1 MAKILENENE
11 SPEIDL
17 NNLTVKLA
25 GLGLDEEIEDVIP
38 GKKLKKEEKSSESET
53 FDETEDGETVDA
65 EVTTSEN
72 LDELDG
78 EDDSDQSDDI
88 QAFYEKRAS
97 ERNLSVE
104 KVEEIAK
111 EMEKLEEDP
120 DAKKSKRPSSV
131 KTTKEKKKVKLDAF
145 VICSVCLAVLALA
158 AGVFYLMR
166 SLHKE
171 ADLGMTLSEL
181 NIKYEETPIYRN
193 NLEKIG
199 YTLYMEPILANPGYR
214 DYYSEN
220 ALPTGVEGEKDPTAI
235 TTLIE
240 KNEYYYFD
248 FTSSCKINGQQLD
261 IFPPVHVTGQECKE
275 KKMGSGNLKRIRFV
289 MQYTDDGWSICG
301 TIFSAYLQAFLPGTD
316 SQTCLQKIESA
327 LSQSNA
333 STEPA
338 VIIVDGDI
346 AYTVS
351 VNNYQ
356 GITSYIMDI
365 IPADDASDYVFYNVI
380 LG

>member
-17 NNLTVKLA
+17 NNLTVRLA
-25 GLGLDEEIEDVIP
+25 GMGLDEEIEDVIP
-38 GKKLKKEEKSSESET
+38 GKKVKKEEKSSDSESIEKVGD
-53 FDETEDGETVDA
+53 DEPAEE
-65 EVTTSEN
+65 EVTTSEDI
-72 LDELDG
+72 DEAE
-78 EDDSDQSDDI
+78 EDSEQSDDI

-104 KVEEIAK
+104 KVEELAK
-111 EMEKLEEDP
+111 EMEKLEDSDE
-120 DAKKSKRPSSV
+120 KKSKRPSAT

-166 SLHKE
+166 SLRKE
-171 ADLGMTLSEL
+171 ANLGMTLSEL

-199 YTLYMEPILANPGYR
+199 YTLYMEPVVANPGYR
-214 DYYSEN
+214 DYVSEN
-220 ALPTGVEGEKDPTAI
+220 SWPTGVEGEKDPTAV

-240 KNEYYYFD
+240 KNDYYYFD
-248 FTSSCKINGQQLD
+248 FTSSFKVNGQQFD
-261 IFPPVHVTGQECKE
+261 IYPPIHVTGQECKE
-275 KKMGSGNLKRIRFV
+275 TKLGSGNLKRIRFV

-301 TIFSAYLQAFLPGTD
+301 TVFSAYLQAFLPGTD

-346 AYTVS
+346 AYSVS
-351 VNNYQ
+351 VNDFQ
-356 GITSYIMDI
+356 GITSYIMDV
-365 IPADDASDYVFYNVI
+365 IPAEDASDYIFYNVLI
-380 LG
+380 G